1 MFFRATRQL
10 DWDLHMTA
18 FRSMIP
24 WFFAC
29 GKVHYAR
36 YGSAYWLE
44 MSSLETTHPGSYL
57 NLLSFYI
64 YMTIKGQWL

>member
-1 MFFRATRQL
+1 MFIRATRQV
-10 DWDLHMTA
+10 DWDLHLFA

-29 GKVHYAR
+29 DKVNYAR

-44 MSSLETTHPGSYL
+44 MTSLEKTHPGLFVDILIIMEGCHSTFC
-57 NLLSFYI
+57 N
-64 YMTIKGQWL
+64 